1 MMTEYEINNLSHRII
16 EAAIEV
22 HRNLGPG
29 LLEQTYRKA
38 LMCEFQQHGISAA
51 AEVEIPFTYKGVN
64 MGTAYRAD
72 IIVENEII
80 LELKSTSND
89 SPLYFKQLLTYLR
102 LSHKRLG
109 LLINFNNVLLRD
121 GLHRVVNKL

>member
-1 MMTEYEINNLSHRII
+1 
-16 EAAIEV
+16 
-22 HRNLGPG
+22 
-29 LLEQTYRKA
+29 
-38 LMCEFQQHGISAA
+38 
-51 AEVEIPFTYKGVN
+51 

-80 LELKSTSND
+80 LELKSTIND

-102 LSHKRLG
+102 LSNKRLG